1 MRGVERLHRLPAHA
15 GVPQHRWGVFLNDF
29 DQFIHGRGGWAERA
43 ADLGWDTL
51 ALFGCHP
58 TRPLDH
64 LNGAGLLWRISG
76 ARSAPCR
83 PTGRRSRSTGRSASS
98 IGVPLRPT
106 SCCRGG
112 DRLRER
118 YCSQKEKAH
127 SFLLSVRHS
136 HGAFG
141 RACPIRYP
149 SGRPENPRQSFRPLM
164 KPSPAGLL
172 LAAIRKG

>member
-1 MRGVERLHRLPAHA
+1 MARVIPDQPAAFQAQCRGWRERAQAGHPAGLVRGVERLHRLPAHA

-76 ARSAPCR
+76 GKITAMQSDWATIEIDGVQHIVHRRPAPANF
-83 PTGRRSRSTGRSASS
+83 G
-98 IGVPLRPT
+98 
-106 SCCRGG
+106 CRGG
-112 DRLRER
+112 DGLRER
-118 YCSQKEKAH
+118 YCS
-127 SFLLSVRHS
+127 
-136 HGAFG
+136 
-141 RACPIRYP
+141 
-149 SGRPENPRQSFRPLM
+149 
-164 KPSPAGLL
+164 
-172 LAAIRKG
+172 